1 MSVLPPS
8 VGTGSAPGE
17 PLPLPPGMNAIHMA
31 VRDGFVSAMELLV
44 EHAGVVDVPTLP
56 QVRHNS
62 QHAMRAH
69 TRTHTHTNAHVLCL
83 CACECDVCVTCV
95 FVGVTSVSLCPPGCL
110 CWVERSLRICFL
122 LSQ

>member
-62 QHAMRAH
+62 QHVMRAH
-69 TRTHTHTNAHVLCL
+69 TRTYAHIRTRALLVCL
-83 CACECDVCVTCV
+83 
-95 FVGVTSVSLCPPGCL
+95 
-110 CWVERSLRICFL
+110 
-122 LSQ
+122 